1 MKAYSFR
8 QMQDAGIRVDNYKA
22 NEREGVF
29 IATLDVKRWGKGR
42 NILAYFT
49 FEDGSKIMAA
59 AWHNTAYLG
68 LPDIEEGAHL
78 KLTFKERRT
87 ATPIFEKWRDTSV
100 LHRNKQDVC
109 VPNVVPPQGFCGRDF
124 RGCP

>member
-1 MKAYSFR
+1 MKVYSFR

-59 AWHNTAYLG
+59 AWQNTGYLG
-68 LPDIEEGAHL
+68 LPDIEEGVHHL
-78 KLTFKERRT
+78 QEHTIQLVCQTWFCQHQGSALLCSCGSRY
-87 ATPIFEKWRDTSV
+87 
-100 LHRNKQDVC
+100 HRSRQ
-109 VPNVVPPQGFCGRDF
+109 PL
-124 RGCP
+124 

>member
-8 QMQDAGIRVDNYKA
+8 QMQDAGIRVDDYKA

-29 IATLDVKRWGKGR
+29 IARLDVKRWGKGK

-59 AWHNTAYLG
+59 AWQNTAYLG

-78 KLTFKERRT
+78 KLTFERAKNGNSYLRKVERYECL
-87 ATPIFEKWRDTSV
+87 TP
-100 LHRNKQDVC
+100 
-109 VPNVVPPQGFCGRDF
+109 
-124 RGCP
+124 

>member
-49 FEDGSKIMAA
+49 
-59 AWHNTAYLG
+59 
-68 LPDIEEGAHL
+68 
-78 KLTFKERRT
+78 
-87 ATPIFEKWRDTSV
+87 
-100 LHRNKQDVC
+100 
-109 VPNVVPPQGFCGRDF
+109 
-124 RGCP
+124 

>member
-49 FEDGSKIMAA
+49 FERAKNGNS
-59 AWHNTAYLG
+59 YLRKV
-68 LPDIEEGAHL
+68 ERYEC
-78 KLTFKERRT
+78 LT
-87 ATPIFEKWRDTSV
+87 P
-100 LHRNKQDVC
+100 
-109 VPNVVPPQGFCGRDF
+109 
-124 RGCP
+124 

>member
-59 AWHNTAYLG
+59 VWQNTGYLG
-68 LPDIEEGAHL
+68 LPDIEEGARL
-78 KLTFKERRT
+78 KLTFERAKNGSSYLRK
-87 ATPIFEKWRDTSV
+87 AKDTSV

-109 VPNVVPPQGFCGRDF
+109 VPNVAPPQGFCGRDF
-124 RGCP
+124 RECP

>member
-8 QMQDAGIRVDNYKA
+8 QMQDVGIRVDNYKA

-42 NILAYFT
+42 NIVAYFT

-59 AWHNTAYLG
+59 AWQNTGYLG
-68 LPDIEEGAHL
+68 IPDIEEGARL
-78 KLTFKERRT
+78 KLTFERAKNGSSYLRKIWRYECL
-87 ATPIFEKWRDTSV
+87 TP
-100 LHRNKQDVC
+100 
-109 VPNVVPPQGFCGRDF
+109 
-124 RGCP
+124 